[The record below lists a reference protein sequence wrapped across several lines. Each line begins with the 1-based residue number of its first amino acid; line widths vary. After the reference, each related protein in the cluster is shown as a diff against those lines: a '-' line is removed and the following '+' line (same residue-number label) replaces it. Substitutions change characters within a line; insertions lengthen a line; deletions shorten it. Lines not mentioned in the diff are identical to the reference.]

1 METKFLDA
9 YEQHADE
16 LFRFAFFQLGNREAA
31 QDAVADVFMKTWE
44 QIASGEEIEHLRG
57 FLFQALRN
65 RIIDMRRKGKTL
77 SLESVLEKDGEGV
90 MGDYTTVNSLI
101 DGVEFSRIC
110 ERMAE
115 LDEPYPTLLHL
126 RYVEGLEPKEIAAM
140 LGERVNTISVR
151 ITRGVAKL
159 RALLEES
166 QSVTI

>member
-16 LFRFAFFQLGNREAA
+16 LFRFAFFRLGDQAA
-31 QDAVADVFMKTWE
+31 AEDAVADVFMKTWE
-44 QIASGEEIEHLRG
+44 QIATGEEIGHMRG

-65 RIIDMRRKGKTL
+65 RIIDMRRKGSTL
-77 SLESVLEKDGEGV
+77 SLETVLEQDGERVAVDHTGV
-90 MGDYTTVNSLI
+90 SSLI
-101 DGVEFSRIC
+101 DSVEFSRIC

-126 RYVEGLEPKEIAAM
+126 RYVEGLEPKEIGAM

-151 ITRGVAKL
+151 ITRGVEKL
-159 RALLEES
+159 RKLIES
-166 QSVTI
+166 QPANI

>member
-16 LFRFAFFQLGNREAA
+16 LFRFAFFRLGNRESAE
-31 QDAVADVFMKTWE
+31 DAVADIFMKTWE
-44 QIASGEEIEHLRG
+44 QIASGEEIGHLRG

-65 RIIDMRRKGKTL
+65 RIIDMRRKGTTL
-77 SLESVLEKDGEGV
+77 SLEAVVEQDGEGV
-90 MGDYTTVNSLI
+90 ARDDTAVSSLV

-126 RYVEGLEPKEIAAM
+126 RYVEGLEPKEIGEM
-140 LGERVNTISVR
+140 LGERANTISVR
-151 ITRGVAKL
+151 ITRGVEKL
-159 RALLEES
+159 RALLES
-166 QSVTI
+166 QPANI